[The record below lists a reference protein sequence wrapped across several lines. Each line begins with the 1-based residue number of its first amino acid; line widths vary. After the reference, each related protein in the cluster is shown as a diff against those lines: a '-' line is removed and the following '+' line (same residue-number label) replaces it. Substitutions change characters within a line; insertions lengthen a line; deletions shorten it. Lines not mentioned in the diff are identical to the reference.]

1 MPARLNQGRRGYI
14 FSFNILHASFRF
26 PFEILEMLNAE
37 MRPLFTID
45 IGQVKADAG
54 HSVP

>member
-1 MPARLNQGRRGYI
+1 MDTHTPPE
-14 FSFNILHASFRF
+14 FWVKTKWKRF
-26 PFEILEMLNAE
+26 AILEMLNAE
-37 MRPLFTID
+37 MRPRFTID